1 MKRILFLSAIVIAVL
16 MSSCSSGGYKS
27 YVPGDSK
34 IIGKIDLKEFF
45 SQTGVDQEKLMKDI
59 ASELGDDAEALKETG
74 IDLSE
79 PIYIFGSG
87 NGTKINFGLV
97 AKVEDQ
103 EKFKQW
109 FEKQTKETLSSESG
123 YQCKIDKDAGIA
135 VNDDAIVLF
144 GSSENDESSVKSG
157 LAKIMNKE
165 IEQKIDDNPLFN
177 KVEGLA
183 SFANLYVDLSIVPSE
198 ATSSIPASAK
208 KLENLRKMILGLDA
222 EAKDGIC
229 DFLLNVKSEDK
240 DVQGDIDK
248 HMNAFGKISEKALDC
263 FSAND
268 LGGLV
273 LNTDGSKIVDML
285 KEAMGDNEEVGQAI
299 EMLSGILNKIKGN
312 VLAKFD
318 ASGQYIV
325 AAEGQNTTGEI
336 NNLVSQ
342 MGEAPFD
349 YGYSTGYML
358 FAPKG
363 ATLADALKPADMKM
377 PSTLTD
383 LMKNRREVLFINVDK
398 ANSMSSQMTG
408 SEKGSKAFAE
418 ILNKIKYV
426 TLSMK

>member
-16 MSSCSSGGYKS
+16 MSSCSSDGYKS

-34 IIGKIDLKEFF
+34 IIGKIDLKEFIA
-45 SQTGVDQEKLMKDI
+45 QTGVDQEKLMKDI
-59 ASELGDDAEALKETG
+59 SSELGDDAEAIKNTG
-74 IDLSE
+74 LDLTV
-79 PIYIFGSG
+79 PVYIFGSG
-87 NGTKINFGLV
+87 KGTDIDFGLV

-103 EKFKQW
+103 EAFKQW
-109 FEKQTKETLSSESG
+109 FEKQCKETLSSESG
-123 YQCKIDKDAGIA
+123 YQCKIDKEMGLA
-135 VNDDAIVLF
+135 VNDEVVVLL
-144 GSSENDESSVKSG
+144 GTSDRSESSIKSG

-183 SFANLYVDLSIVPSE
+183 SFANLYIDMSIVPSE
-198 ATSSIPASAK
+198 ATSAIPASAQ
-208 KLENLRKMILGLDA
+208 KLENMRKMILGIDA

-240 DVQGDIDK
+240 SVQEDIDK
-248 HMNAFGKISEKALDC
+248 HMSAFGKISDKALDV

-273 LNTDGSKIVDML
+273 LNTDGSKIIDML
-285 KEAMGDNEEVGQAI
+285 KEVLGDNEEMGQAI
-299 EMLSGILNKIKGN
+299 EMLSGIVSKIKGN

-318 ASGQYIV
+318 ASGQYFV

-336 NNLVSQ
+336 NNLVGE
-342 MGEAPFD
+342 MGGAPFD
-349 YGYSTGYML
+349 YGYNTGYML

-363 ATLADALKPADMKM
+363 TPLIDALKPADTKT

-408 SEKGSKAFAE
+408 DEKTSKAFAE
-418 ILNKIKYV
+418 ILSKIKYI